1 MKRLENLKNELGSKY
16 IFEKYLTESQ
26 VLKLLNANPANFSE
40 QAISALT
47 VGNVKIA
54 AVIFKSDGKPTL
66 GYDVFVKDSSDSAEW
81 ICYDNLSDEVCL
93 KDCFSEGAM
102 FYMLDRF
109 AEKSDLSYT
118 ECNFEVIDGKVK
130 KESDSTQQP
139 LL

>member
-1 MKRLENLKNELGSKY
+1 MKCLENLKNELGNKY
-16 IFEKYLTESQ
+16 IFEKYLPEPE
-26 VLKLLNANPANFSE
+26 VLKLLNAKHDKFSE

-47 VGNVKIA
+47 VGNVKIE
-54 AVIFKSDGKPTL
+54 AVVFKSDGKPTL
-66 GYDVFVKDSSDSAEW
+66 GYDVFVKDNSDSAEW
-81 ICYDNLSDEVCL
+81 ICYDNLADEVCL

-102 FYMLDRF
+102 FSMLDRF
-109 AEKSDLSYT
+109 AEEADLSYT